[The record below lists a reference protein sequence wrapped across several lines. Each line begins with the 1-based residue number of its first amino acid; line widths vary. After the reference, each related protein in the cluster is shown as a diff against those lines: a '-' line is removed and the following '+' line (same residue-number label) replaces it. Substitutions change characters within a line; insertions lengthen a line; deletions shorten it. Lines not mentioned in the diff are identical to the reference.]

1 MNKTKELNKYERIS
15 INRIKGLINTRC
27 NGSQKKFAEKTGL
40 NVGSVSQYVNGKNTP
55 SNLNAQKI
63 AEAFDVEPEWVMG
76 FEPKKKT
83 IIITKPNNIPK
94 SVHLVGIKT
103 HGRVRVQTN
112 ARITALLTKEEMN
125 IVSLYRSGAYK
136 EIVNLMME
144 KM

>member
-15 INRIKGLINTRC
+15 ISRIKGLINTRC

-55 SNLNAQKI
+55 SSLNAQKI
-63 AEAFDVEPEWVMG
+63 AKAFDVEPEWVMG
-76 FEPKKKT
+76 FEPTKKT
-83 IIITKPNNIPK
+83 IIITKPNNVPK
-94 SVHLVGIKT
+94 NVHLVGLRT

-136 EIVNLMME
+136 EIVNLMIE

>member
-1 MNKTKELNKYERIS
+1 MNKTKELSKYEKIS
-15 INRIKGLINTRC
+15 VNRIKNLIQTRC
-27 NGSQKKFAEKTGL
+27 DGSQKKFAEKTGL

-55 SNLNAQKI
+55 SSLNAQKI
-63 AEAFDVEPEWVMG
+63 AKAFDVEPEWVMG
-76 FEPKKKT
+76 FGTNKKT
-83 IIITKPNNIPK
+83 IIITKPNNVPK
-94 SVHLVGIKT
+94 NVHLVGLRT

-125 IVSLYRSGAYK
+125 LVSLYRSGAYK